1 MKNPLLSSQ
10 PARNSFLPQDY
21 INDRNDARANIFT
34 LTLFAIVMAGVVAAF
49 FVTNRH
55 WRSLRD
61 EQHAIDIE
69 YEAESQKIEQLKE
82 LETQRASIMEKAEI
96 TAALIEKV
104 PRWAVLGEVT
114 LRMPTTMR
122 LDQFIIKSSRMVKAL
137 PAPAPTP
144 GAKSA
149 PQSLVKKI
157 AGDGKDAKKA
167 TPERPKI
174 EAPKFEYAMTIE
186 GTADINN
193 DVTDF
198 FASLKKSPIFERVE
212 LAYIRDS
219 KESGV
224 DLRKF
229 QITAAIR
236 ANSKPDVL
244 AKSLQDL
251 VNTRTALLTT
261 TESEDTKKPVT
272 NLKPTPILDFRQGT
286 PLSPTQD
293 HFPDSKNG
301 GRP

>member
-1 MKNPLLSSQ
+1 MFSSQ

-34 LTLFAIVMAGVVAAF
+34 LTLFAIVMAGVVGAF

-69 YEAESQKIEQLKE
+69 YEAESQKIEQLKA

-122 LDQFIIKSSRMVKAL
+122 LDLFTIKSSRMVKAA
-137 PAPAPTP
+137 PAPATAP

-157 AGDGKDAKKA
+157 AGDGKDAKKP
-167 TPERPKI
+167 PERPKI

-193 DVTDF
+193 DITDF
-198 FASLKKSPIFERVE
+198 FARLKKSPVFDRVE

-219 KESGV
+219 KESGI

-229 QITAAIR
+229 QITAAIS
-236 ANSKPDVL
+236 ANSKPDIL

-251 VNTRTALLTT
+251 VNTRTAALSS
-261 TESEDTKKPVT
+261 TESDKTKKPAT
-272 NLKPTPILDFRQGT
+272 DSQPTPILDFRQGT

-293 HFPDSKNG
+293 LFPDSKNG

>member
-34 LTLFAIVMAGVVAAF
+34 LTLFAIVMAGVVGAF

-55 WRSLRD
+55 WRALRD
-61 EQHAIDIE
+61 EQHAIDLE
-69 YEAESQKIEQLKE
+69 YEAESAKIEQLKV
-82 LETQRASIMEKAEI
+82 LEAQRSSIMEKAEI

-122 LDQFIIKSSRMVKAL
+122 LDQFVIKSSRVVKA
-137 PAPAPTP
+137 APAATTAP

-157 AGDGKDAKKA
+157 AGDGKDAKK
-167 TPERPKI
+167 TPERPKV
-174 EAPKFEYAMTIE
+174 EAPKFDYTMTIE

-198 FASLKKSPIFERVE
+198 LAGLNKSPIFSKVE
-212 LAYIRDS
+212 LAYIKDS

-229 QITAAIR
+229 QITAVINS
-236 ANSKPDVL
+236 NSKPDAL

-251 VNTRTALLTT
+251 VNTRTAGLSSTD
-261 TESEDTKKPVT
+261 SDKTKKPVT
-272 NLKPTPILDFRQGT
+272 DTKSAPILDFRQGT
-286 PLSPTQD
+286 PLSPTAD